1 MATTKPNDLTTG
13 ARERPRP
20 RIIAFLDP
28 AQVPLIRAVAAQV
41 GVELVGAGS
50 PVKGQTGAVAAELM
64 CPPVDD
70 LRSVLTDAQCD
81 AVLVASSGD
90 FGAAQDAAGV
100 DARAVQ
106 AAYTRGVGVASLEP
120 LPASALDVR
129 GAWNDAQAGLVPAAV
144 PRFVGL
150 PRRLRA
156 FRDATEPLAQFGSI
170 RFAFAESLGRPEEG
184 SLAARMLAACHT
196 VVSLMGE
203 PEVVDAAYVSTLGGG
218 RIAPADTLVSLH
230 GDLTAMLRFSDGRAA
245 AIAASSQGARWGFGA
260 TMLGQEGRIRVH
272 HMGFAWRAPDGSLR
286 DELRLGEH
294 VDAPGRV
301 APAHEEG
308 LFGTLRQPPTPTS
321 AHQPAIDALSE
332 SLSRIL
338 DPGIPD
344 EGPIE
349 LESVLCVMQAAML
362 SARTG
367 QPERPQMFHNVS
379 VGGM

>member
-1 MATTKPNDLTTG
+1 MPSAI
-13 ARERPRP
+13 RERPRP

-28 AQVPLIRAVAAQV
+28 AQVPLIRAVASQV

-50 PVKGQTGAVAAELM
+50 PAKGQSGAVAAELG
-64 CPPVDD
+64 CAPVDD
-70 LRSVLTDAQCD
+70 LRSVLTDASCD
-81 AVLVASSGD
+81 AVLIASSGD
-90 FGAAQDAAGV
+90 FGAAQDSAGV

-106 AAYTRGVGVASLEP
+106 AAYTRGVGIASLEP

-129 GAWNDAQAGLVPAAV
+129 GVWNDSQAGLVPADV

-156 FRDATEPLAQFGSI
+156 FRDAAEPLAQFGQV
-170 RFAFAESLGRPEEG
+170 RFLFAESLGRPEEG
-184 SLAARMLAACHT
+184 SLAARMMAACHT

-203 PEVVDAAYVSTLGGG
+203 PEVVDAAYVTTAGG
-218 RIAPADTLVSLH
+218 RIAPADTLVSLR

-245 AIAASSQGARWGFGA
+245 AIAASSQGARWNFGA
-260 TMLGQEGRIRVH
+260 TMLGPEGRIRVH
-272 HMGFAWRAPDGSLR
+272 HQGFAWRAPDGSLR
-286 DELRLGEH
+286 DELRLGE
-294 VDAPGRV
+294 AAEPTGRV
-301 APAHEEG
+301 PKPNEEG
-308 LFGTLRQPPTPTS
+308 LFGAMREPTTATA

-332 SLSRIL
+332 SLTRIL
-338 DPGIPD
+338 DPDIPD

-367 QPERPQMFHNVS
+367 QPERPQMFRNVS
-379 VGGM
+379 VGGL

>member
-1 MATTKPNDLTTG
+1 MPSAI
-13 ARERPRP
+13 RERPRP

-28 AQVPLIRAVAAQV
+28 AQVPLIRAVASQV

-50 PVKGQTGAVAAELM
+50 PAKGQSSGVAAELG
-64 CPPVDD
+64 CTPVDD
-70 LRSVLTDAQCD
+70 LRSVLTDSACD
-81 AVLVASSGD
+81 AVLIASSGD
-90 FGAAQDAAGV
+90 FGAAQDSAGV

-106 AAYTRGVGVASLEP
+106 AAYTRGVGIASLEP

-129 GAWNDAQAGLVPAAV
+129 GVWNDSQAGLVPADV

-156 FRDATEPLAQFGSI
+156 FRDAAEPLAQFGQV
-170 RFAFAESLGRPEEG
+170 RFLFAESLGRPEEG
-184 SLAARMLAACHT
+184 SLAARMMAACHT

-203 PEVVDAAYVSTLGGG
+203 PEVVDAAYVTTAGG
-218 RIAPADTLVSLH
+218 RIAPADTLVSLR

-245 AIAASSQGARWGFGA
+245 AIAASSQGARWSFGA
-260 TMLGQEGRIRVH
+260 TMLGPEGRIRVH
-272 HMGFAWRAPDGSLR
+272 HQGFAWRAPDGSLR
-286 DELRLGEH
+286 DELRLGE
-294 VDAPGRV
+294 AAEPPGRV
-301 APAHEEG
+301 PKPNEEG
-308 LFGTLRQPPTPTS
+308 LFGALREPPTATA

-338 DPGIPD
+338 DPDIPD

-367 QPERPQMFHNVS
+367 QPERPQMFRNVS
-379 VGGM
+379 VGGL